1 MTMSSVSVWIKGAR
15 LRTLPLAIA
24 PVVMGAGTAASDDKF
39 NLGLV
44 LLALL
49 VALFLQVGV
58 NYAND
63 YSDGIRGTDANRVGP
78 KRLTGGGL
86 ADPKKVRNA
95 AFICFG
101 LAGLVGLLITVLTGQ
116 YWFIAVGL
124 VCIVAAWF
132 YTGGKK
138 PYGYLGLGEVV
149 VFIFFG
155 LVAVIGT
162 DYIQTGGFSFVAVI
176 AGCISGCFAT
186 AVLLINNIRDIQTDK
201 ASGKKTLASRIGK
214 KLALFLFDLLIL
226 VPFVLVAIIWAL
238 APAVFIVNVLIILA
252 IIILIIANTAKTPKE
267 QILALALTSY
277 LSLLFAF
284 GFTWGLF
291 TVIF

>member
-1 MTMSSVSVWIKGAR
+1 MSSVSVWIKGAR

-86 ADPKKVRNA
+86 AAPKKVRNA

-101 LAGLVGLLITVLTGQ
+101 VAGLVGLLITVLTGQ

-291 TVIF
+291 IVIF

>member
-1 MTMSSVSVWIKGAR
+1 MSSVSVWIKGAR

>member
-1 MTMSSVSVWIKGAR
+1 MSSVSVWIKGAR

-214 KLALFLFDLLIL
+214 KPALFLFDLLIL

-291 TVIF
+291 TIIV